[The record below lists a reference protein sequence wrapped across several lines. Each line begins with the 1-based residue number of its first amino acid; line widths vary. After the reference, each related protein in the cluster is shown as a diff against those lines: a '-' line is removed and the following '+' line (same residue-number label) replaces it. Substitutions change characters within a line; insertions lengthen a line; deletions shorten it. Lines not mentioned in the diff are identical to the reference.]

1 MTKRQRIKLKLLI
14 AGRKNTFKNF
24 EDFKRSSLGTLDC
37 VEDADLQAEMDRIET
52 IPMGFTRM
60 LREVWNELEK
70 ERLEAE
76 SIKRWT
82 APA

>member
-1 MTKRQRIKLKLLI
+1 
-14 AGRKNTFKNF
+14 
-24 EDFKRSSLGTLDC
+24 
-37 VEDADLQAEMDRIET
+37 MDRIET